1 MDLYISKNCPHC
13 HQLLKLFKENK
24 HLIPYFNIMDIETNS
39 YPQSITSVPTLIKDN
54 QLYSGDKLNNIINDV
69 NRFDMEQRGQGQ
81 MPEAQNQPDSHAHQ
95 PDERDIQMQQFSQQT
110 QSQPKQAQPKQSSDD
125 DISGVCLGEECMYE
139 SIDNSNS
146 NNLMGD
152 YCFLDDGYS
161 ESKPKEQNNQGDGD
175 KSGRFDNSAYEAMMK
190 SRGM

>member
-13 HQLLKLFKENK
+13 HQLLVLFKENK

-54 QLYSGDKLNNIINDV
+54 QLYSGENLNNIINDV
-69 NRFDMEQRGQGQ
+69 NRFDMEQRNQK
-81 MPEAQNQPDSHAHQ
+81 QNQYPHKNQ
-95 PDERDIQMQQFSQQT
+95 TNIPDERDIQMQQFSQQK

-125 DISGVCLGEECMYE
+125 DISGVCLGEDCMYE

-146 NNLMGD
+146 NNLMDG

-161 ESKPKEQNNQGDGD
+161 ENKPQENNNNGG
-175 KSGRFDNSAYEAMMK
+175 KTGRFDNSAYEAMMK
-190 SRGM
+190 DRKM